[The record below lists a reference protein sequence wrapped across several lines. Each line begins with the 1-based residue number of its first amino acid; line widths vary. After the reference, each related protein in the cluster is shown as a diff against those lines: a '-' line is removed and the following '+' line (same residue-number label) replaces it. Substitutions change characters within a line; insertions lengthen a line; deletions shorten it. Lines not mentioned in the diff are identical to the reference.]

1 MSRIGSNFE
10 GNIRPI
16 QMLDA
21 EASAAHRDSDDPSCE
36 AGLAPGTQVL
46 TLDGVIPVEFLNPGD
61 RVLTRNGARTLQ
73 SIVRHILPEG
83 TQRIRVASDAL
94 GGKPTGETILM
105 PSQRV
110 LIRDWRAKAI
120 WGKDV
125 AAVPIARLVDGT
137 AIRTETEGRQTML
150 SLYLGSPEILY
161 ADGLELASA
170 DPVEVPAPT
179 KAG

>member
-1 MSRIGSNFE
+1 MSRIEANSE
-10 GNIRPI
+10 AHLRPV

-21 EASAAHRDSDDPSCE
+21 EASAAHRDADNQSCE

-73 SIVRHILPEG
+73 SIVRHILPAG
-83 TQRIRVASDAL
+83 TQRIRAASDAL

-125 AAVPIARLVDGT
+125 VAVPIARLVDGT
-137 AIRTETEGRQTML
+137 AIRTETAGRQTML
-150 SLYLGSPEILY
+150 SLFFGAPEILY

-170 DPVEVPAPT
+170 DAVAVPAPT
-179 KAG
+179 NAG